1 MAIKAASDA
10 FVAANGV
17 TLHTLQWGEQGQ
29 ALVCVHGVTANASSF
44 QALADALSPQHRIIA
59 YDIRGRG
66 DSDKPQTGYSIPIYA
81 SDLAAL
87 IDALAL
93 ERPVIVGHS
102 LGALIGLYFA
112 AHYPDRLSKLV
123 LIDAGAPLPWKGYD
137 DQPAWLKASISR
149 IGTPFP
155 SFAAFIERM
164 KAAPYLAP
172 YWNEYMDL
180 YFQHD
185 VHTNA
190 DGSVVTKTYRE
201 AVIEDARHA
210 YEGRPEDQ
218 WQSVQVPTLLLRAGQ
233 GLTSDN
239 DQLLSEDDAK
249 AVQQGIRN
257 IRYVN
262 FPTLNHYTINFGV
275 EPGPAQ
281 EILTF
286 VDEQ

>member
-1 MAIKAASDA
+1 
-10 FVAANGV
+10 
-17 TLHTLQWGEQGQ
+17 
-29 ALVCVHGVTANASSF
+29 
-44 QALADALSPQHRIIA
+44 
-59 YDIRGRG
+59 
-66 DSDKPQTGYSIPIYA
+66 
-81 SDLAAL
+81 
-87 IDALAL
+87 
-93 ERPVIVGHS
+93 
-102 LGALIGLYFA
+102 
-112 AHYPDRLSKLV
+112 
-123 LIDAGAPLPWKGYD
+123 
-137 DQPAWLKASISR
+137 
-149 IGTPFP
+149 
-155 SFAAFIERM
+155 
-164 KAAPYLAP
+164 
-172 YWNEYMDL
+172 MDL

-201 AVIEDARHA
+201 AVVDEARRA

-218 WQSVQVPTLLLRAGQ
+218 WRLVQVPTLLLRAGQ

-275 EPGPAQ
+275 EPGPAR

-286 VDEQ
+286 VDEK

>member
-1 MAIKAASDA
+1 MPIKPVRDEL
-10 FVAANGV
+10 VIANGV

-137 DQPAWLKASISR
+137 DQPA
-149 IGTPFP
+149 
-155 SFAAFIERM
+155 
-164 KAAPYLAP
+164 
-172 YWNEYMDL
+172 
-180 YFQHD
+180 
-185 VHTNA
+185 
-190 DGSVVTKTYRE
+190 GS
-201 AVIEDARHA
+201 
-210 YEGRPEDQ
+210 
-218 WQSVQVPTLLLRAGQ
+218 
-233 GLTSDN
+233 
-239 DQLLSEDDAK
+239 
-249 AVQQGIRN
+249 
-257 IRYVN
+257 
-262 FPTLNHYTINFGV
+262 
-275 EPGPAQ
+275 
-281 EILTF
+281 
-286 VDEQ
+286 